1 MTARHIIVNLLKTSS
16 NTNSFKKPKEK
27 ILCTEKQIQELQQ
40 DFFFFGRNY
49 QTDFKMYLRKQS
61 ILKNQDNFEIKHI

>member
-1 MTARHIIVNLLKTSS
+1 MYRETNTRITAG
-16 NTNSFKKPKEK
+16 
-27 ILCTEKQIQELQQ
+27 
-40 DFFFFGRNY
+40 FFFFGRNY